1 MEINYVYKICCSREV
16 VLNME
21 YMDKIVKSINFNQ
34 DKPIREIVYECLRE
48 NIIKGVIPV
57 GERIVEK
64 VFADKL
70 NISRTPVRDA
80 LRRLEMEE
88 LVKSIPGKGIVVKKI
103 TVEEVMEIYKIR
115 ANLEVLAAVEAME
128 NITPGEIK
136 KIQELLDLAEEM
148 NNQGNVKEVVRLFA
162 EFNAEIYEA
171 SRIKRLPNMISK
183 HSEYLKRFGD
193 ISMSENKRRE
203 KGLKEHREILNAI
216 AEKNYKDIDEIIK
229 RHLQFSMEIVINEI
243 RAQGIDK

>member
-1 MEINYVYKICCSREV
+1 MYKKFIYSREESFT
-16 VLNME
+16 ME
-21 YMDKIVKSINFNQ
+21 YMDKILKSINFNQ

-64 VFADKL
+64 VFADKV

-103 TVEEVMEIYKIR
+103 TVEEVIEIYKIR
-115 ANLEVLAAVEAME
+115 ANLEVLAAEEAME
-128 NITPGEIK
+128 NITPEEIK
-136 KIQELLDLAEEM
+136 KIQDLLDLTEEM

-162 EFNAEIYEA
+162 EFNAQIYEA
-171 SRIKRLPNMISK
+171 SRMKRLVTMISK
-183 HSEYLKRFGD
+183 LSEYLKRFRD

-216 AEKNYKDIDEIIK
+216 VEKNHKDIDEIIK

>member
-1 MEINYVYKICCSREV
+1 MYEKFIYSREESFT
-16 VLNME
+16 ME
-21 YMDKIVKSINFNQ
+21 YMDKILKSINFNQ

-64 VFADKL
+64 VFADRL

-103 TVEEVMEIYKIR
+103 TVEEVIEIYKIR
-115 ANLEVLAAVEAME
+115 ANLEVLAAEEAME
-128 NITPGEIK
+128 NITPEEIK
-136 KIQELLDLAEEM
+136 KIQDLLDLTEEM

-162 EFNAEIYEA
+162 EFNAQIYEA
-171 SRIKRLPNMISK
+171 SRMKRLVTMISK
-183 HSEYLKRFGD
+183 LSEYLKRFRD

-216 AEKNYKDIDEIIK
+216 VEKNHRDIDEIIK

>member
-1 MEINYVYKICCSREV
+1 
-16 VLNME
+16 ME
-21 YMDKIVKSINFNQ
+21 YMDKILKSINFNQ

-103 TVEEVMEIYKIR
+103 TVEEVIEIYKIR
-115 ANLEVLAAVEAME
+115 ANLEVLAAEEAME
-128 NITPGEIK
+128 NITPEEIK
-136 KIQELLDLAEEM
+136 KIQDLLDLTEEM

-162 EFNAEIYEA
+162 EFNAQIYEA
-171 SRIKRLPNMISK
+171 SRMKRLVTMISK
-183 HSEYLKRFGD
+183 LSEYLKRFRD

-216 AEKNYKDIDEIIK
+216 VEKNHKDIDEIIK

>member
-1 MEINYVYKICCSREV
+1 
-16 VLNME
+16 ME
-21 YMDKIVKSINFNQ
+21 YMDKILKSINFNQ

-103 TVEEVMEIYKIR
+103 TVEEVIEIYKIR
-115 ANLEVLAAVEAME
+115 ANLEVLAAEEAME
-128 NITPGEIK
+128 NITPEEIK
-136 KIQELLDLAEEM
+136 KIQELLDLTEEM

-162 EFNAEIYEA
+162 EFNEQIYEA
-171 SRIKRLPNMISK
+171 SRMKRLVTMISK
-183 HSEYLKRFGD
+183 LSEYLKRFRD

-216 AEKNYKDIDEIIK
+216 VEKNHKDIDEIIK

-243 RAQGIDK
+243 RAQGMDK

>member
-1 MEINYVYKICCSREV
+1 MYEKFIYSREESFT
-16 VLNME
+16 ME
-21 YMDKIVKSINFNQ
+21 YMDKILKSINFNQ

-64 VFADKL
+64 VFADRL

-103 TVEEVMEIYKIR
+103 TVEEVIEIYKIR
-115 ANLEVLAAVEAME
+115 ANLEVLAAEEAME
-128 NITPGEIK
+128 NITPEEIK
-136 KIQELLDLAEEM
+136 KIQDLLDLTEEM

-162 EFNAEIYEA
+162 EFNAQIYEA
-171 SRIKRLPNMISK
+171 SRMKRLVTMISK
-183 HSEYLKRFGD
+183 LSEYLKRFRD

-216 AEKNYKDIDEIIK
+216 VEKNHKDIDEIIK

>member
-1 MEINYVYKICCSREV
+1 
-16 VLNME
+16 ME
-21 YMDKIVKSINFNQ
+21 YMDKILKSINFNQ

-103 TVEEVMEIYKIR
+103 TLEEVMEIYKIR
-115 ANLEVLAAVEAME
+115 ANLEVLAAVNAME
-128 NITPGEIK
+128 NITSEEIAE
-136 KIQELLDLAEEM
+136 IQELLDLTEQM
-148 NNQGNVKEVVRLFA
+148 NKEGNVKEVVRLFA
-162 EFNAEIYEA
+162 EFNAKIYEA
-171 SRIKRLPNMISK
+171 SRMKRLVSMISK
-183 HSEYLKRFGD
+183 LSEYLQRFRD

-216 AEKNYKDIDEIIK
+216 VEKNYNDIDEIIK

-243 RAQGIDK
+243 KAQGIDK